1 MTYEEGLRLFVDN
14 LVLLAT
20 NFLAPAM
27 GIAFCVGVVLRVLIY
42 YTVKREDWF
51 AREFE
56 KRVHNFIDEGEYNG
70 PMSFYV
76 ITKRLLE
83 KTYYEIFELKGIMR
97 RRRHDYITSLT
108 DRLFLIQHGSAF
120 LVRDSLKQIK
130 YIKFN
135 NHQPK
140 LNEVA
145 KNVIQNNPCFNRV
158 FGKIPSGVFND
169 FLNVLPGLFIIAG
182 IFGTFLGIMKGL
194 PELRSM
200 DLTNVELT
208 KDTMD
213 TFLEQITFAMGSSII
228 GIIFSVSMTLLNT
241 AFSPEKLF
249 VGIVDR
255 FENALDLLWNRS
267 LDNDVPTDLGDF
279 DEHKDPVDAL
289 AEQAVIKEI
298 EQKRV
303 KVKNGAE
310 NKRVS

>member
-1 MTYEEGLRLFVDN
+1 MAIVFV
-14 LVLLAT
+14 T
-20 NFLAPAM
+20 
-27 GIAFCVGVVLRVLIY
+27 GVVLRVLIY
-42 YTVKREDWF
+42 YTVKRQQFF
-51 AREFE
+51 AKEFE
-56 KRVHNFIDEGEYNG
+56 KRVHNFIDEGEYFG

-97 RRRHDYITSLT
+97 RRKHDYVTSLT

-130 YIKFN
+130 YIKYN

-140 LNEVA
+140 LLEIV
-145 KNVIQNNPCFNRV
+145 KNVFQNNPCFNRV
-158 FGKIPSGVFND
+158 FGKIPVGVFND

-194 PELRSM
+194 PELKAM
-200 DLTNVELT
+200 DITNVELT
-208 KDTMD
+208 KNTMD
-213 TFLEQITFAMGSSII
+213 AFLEQITYSMATSII
-228 GIIFSVSMTLLNT
+228 GIVFSVALTLLNT

-249 VGIVDR
+249 IGIVDR
-255 FENALDLLWNRS
+255 FENSLDLLWNRS
-267 LDNDVPTDLGDF
+267 LDNDIPSNVAEF

-289 AEQAVIKEI
+289 AEQAVLKEV
-298 EQKRV
+298 ENKKLTSKGV
-303 KVKNGAE
+303 E